1 MKRQSAVK
9 IDTPFDPLALRRV
22 LGRFATGVAVVTA
35 EGGEAGMVGMTM
47 SSFNSV
53 SLDPPLVLFSVARS
67 ALSLPVLRGAPGFGI
82 SILGRHQEH
91 LSNRFARPME
101 DKWSGVEVRRGAHQ
115 VPLIEGAL
123 AHLECA
129 PYACHEGGDHE
140 VFIARVLRF
149 SAAEGGDPLI
159 FFGGR
164 YHALASGEAEGG
176 RPSHASQ
183 GQRP

>member
-1 MKRQSAVK
+1 MKRQTAAE
-9 IDTPFDPLALRRV
+9 IDPPFDPLALRRV
-22 LGRFATGVAVVTA
+22 LGHFATGVAVVTA
-35 EGGEAGMVGMTM
+35 DGGAAGMVGMTM

-67 ALSLPVLRGAPGFGI
+67 ALSLPALRGAEGYGI

-91 LSNRFARPME
+91 LSNRFARPLQ
-101 DKWSGVEVRRGAHQ
+101 DKWGGVEVRRGEGR
-115 VPLIEGAL
+115 VPLIAGAL
-123 AHLECA
+123 AHLECV

-164 YHALASGEAEGG
+164 YHALASGEAERGQ
-176 RPSHASQ
+176 AS
-183 GQRP
+183 PTS

>member
-1 MKRQSAVK
+1 MKRQIADE
-9 IDTPFDPLALRRV
+9 IDPSFDPLALRRV

-35 EGGEAGMVGMTM
+35 EGGPAGQEAMVGMTM

-67 ALSLPVLRGAPGFGI
+67 ALSLPALRAAPGYGI

-91 LSNRFARPME
+91 LSNRFARPLA
-101 DKWSGVEVRRGAHQ
+101 DKWAGVEVRRGESR

-149 SAAEGGDPLI
+149 YAAEGGDPLI

-164 YHALASGEAEGG
+164 YHALASGEAERG
-176 RPSHASQ
+176 RPSHAC
-183 GQRP
+183 